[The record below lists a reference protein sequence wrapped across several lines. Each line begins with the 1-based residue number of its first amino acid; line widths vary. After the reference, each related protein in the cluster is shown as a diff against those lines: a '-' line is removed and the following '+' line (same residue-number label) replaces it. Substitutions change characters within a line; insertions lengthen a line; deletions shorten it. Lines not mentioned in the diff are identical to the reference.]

1 MYIDLS
7 ATDARL
13 HRLTGLYTVHTT
25 YNERPSYKHADNNY
39 FMFYANDPNRWILED
54 VLGKTHNENGIQYH
68 GYIRYEGDT
77 YRPENVG
84 RLWSQVWNANVV
96 DPNVVVKAAGKCIC
110 YLIN

>member
-1 MYIDLS
+1 
-7 ATDARL
+7 
-13 HRLTGLYTVHTT
+13 
-25 YNERPSYKHADNNY
+25 
-39 FMFYANDPNRWILED
+39 MFYANDPNRWILED

-84 RLWSQVWNANVV
+84 RLWSQVWNAYVV
-96 DPNVVVKAAGKCIC
+96 DPNVVVKNAGKCIC